1 MASGG
6 IHTVFKNGKW
16 VNEAEGASRALSR
29 HDTKAEAEA
38 RGREAAK
45 KRKVEHHIHN
55 KDGKIAQRRSYGSDP
70 RRSKG

>member
-16 VNEAEGASRALSR
+16 VNEAEGASRAISR
-29 HDTKAEAEA
+29 HEKKAEAQA
-38 RGREAAK
+38 KGREVAK

-55 KDGKIAQRRSYGSDP
+55 KDGKIALRHSYGGDP